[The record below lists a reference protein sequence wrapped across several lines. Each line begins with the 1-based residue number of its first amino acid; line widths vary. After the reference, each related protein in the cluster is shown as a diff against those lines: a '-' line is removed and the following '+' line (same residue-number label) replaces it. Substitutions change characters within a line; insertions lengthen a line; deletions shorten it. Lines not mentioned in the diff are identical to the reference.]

1 MDHEI
6 LLTGIGGQGIQLAAK
21 TLATAAM
28 GDGRS
33 AMVFGTYGGSMRGG
47 RTESTVV
54 ISDGE
59 VQAPPTVSRA
69 WSAIGLHHL
78 YWSDTGPKLRPGAV
92 AVIDVDVF
100 RGDIGD
106 AAFPIHASKI
116 AAGLGSPKAV
126 SMVAIGAL
134 AAATELLSL
143 EALVEATAHVL
154 PSYRAEHAAANAEA
168 IRAGFALVDRPVRR
182 AWAKLGVAV

>member
-33 AMVFGTYGGSMRGG
+33 SMVFGTYGGSMRGG

-54 ISDGE
+54 ISDGD

-69 WSAIGLHHL
+69 WSAVGLHHL
-78 YWSDTGPKLRPGAV
+78 YWSDSGPKLRPGAV

-100 RGDIGD
+100 RGDIGEV
-106 AAFPIHASKI
+106 ALPVHASKV
-116 AAGLGSPKAV
+116 AAELGSPKAV

-134 AAATELLSL
+134 AAATRVVSL
-143 EALVEATAHVL
+143 EALVAATAHVL
-154 PSYRAEHAAANAEA
+154 PSYRAEHAAANAVA
-168 IRAGFALVDRPVRR
+168 IRAGYALVPSPIRL
-182 AWAKLGVAV
+182 AWELAEVTA